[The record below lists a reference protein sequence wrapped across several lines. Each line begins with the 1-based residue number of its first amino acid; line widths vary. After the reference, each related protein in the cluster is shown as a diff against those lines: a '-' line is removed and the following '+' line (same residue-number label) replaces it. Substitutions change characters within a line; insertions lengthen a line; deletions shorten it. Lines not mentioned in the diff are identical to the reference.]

1 MASEDLDMENVKTLF
16 YRDFGATGDGKTND
30 FAAIKRTHDEAN
42 KTGAKV
48 SATAGDT
55 YYIGHTDA
63 EIAYI
68 KTDTD
73 WTGATFIID
82 DSIIPAENKDERGRP
97 VFKVISEYEERRLEE
112 DSPEVEAIN
121 KNGGIPKG
129 AKNIGYAPGYKTLL
143 VPYNNE
149 HQEYIRYGLKGGGP
163 QHELCLVDADGTI
176 DESTP
181 FLFAY
186 SHVSYLLEFR
196 ADDTPITLEG
206 GTFVRIANKAFP
218 TYTYYGRGVS
228 VQRSNTVVRGIVHK
242 ITGEGEEGAP
252 YGGFISVG
260 KSNNV
265 LVENVTFQG
274 HKTYKDQNPDRHCD
288 SSMGSYDL
296 SCGNSNNVTIKN
308 CKQSNFYLLD
318 ENGNP
323 TKIPSMDDFKYWGV
337 MGSNY
342 CKNITYDGCEL
353 SRFDAHCGV
362 YNGKIIN
369 SKVTTIEI
377 IGGGD
382 MVIENSTLVS
392 IWKTSIMLRGDYGS
406 TWNGNLTIKNCTVE
420 NLGTPIERLVSAS
433 WVNHY
438 FGYPCQIPNILIDN
452 LKFVKPVETLPI
464 MSIGIRQKEYEGQ
477 NIAAPTFA
485 DGTENLNPYNA
496 PKYVKVINNEA
507 GVRYTLPKGG
517 MFKASELVGV
527 TED

>member
-1 MASEDLDMENVKTLF
+1 MSTEKILC
-16 YRDFGATGDGKTND
+16 YRDFGAVGDGKTND
-30 FAAIKRTHDEAN
+30 FAAIKATHEKAN
-42 KTGAKV
+42 EIGATVK
-48 SATAGDT
+48 ATEGDT
-55 YYIGHTDA
+55 YYIGKTDGK
-63 EIAYI
+63 IAYI
-68 KTDTD
+68 KTNVD
-73 WTGATFIID
+73 WTGATFIVD
-82 DSIIPAENKDERGRP
+82 DSIIPAENKDERSLP
-97 VFKVISEYEERRLEE
+97 IFKIITEYEEKRYEE
-112 DSPEVEAIN
+112 DSPEVQAIN
-121 KNGGIPKG
+121 ALGGIAKG

-143 VPYNNE
+143 IPYNNE

-163 QHELCLVDADGTI
+163 QHELCLIHADGTI

-186 SHVSYLLEFR
+186 SHVSYMLEYR
-196 ADDTPITLEG
+196 ADDTPLTIEG

-218 TYTYYGRGVS
+218 TYTYYGRGIS
-228 VQRSNTVVRGIVHK
+228 VQRSNTVVKNIVHK

-252 YGGFISVG
+252 YGGFIGVG

-265 LVENVTFQG
+265 IVENVTFQG
-274 HKTYKDQNPDRHCD
+274 HKTYRDQNPERHCD

-323 TKIPSMDDFKYWGV
+323 TTVPSMDTFKYWGV

-382 MVIENSTLVS
+382 MIIENSTLVS

-406 TWNGNLTIKNCTVE
+406 TWNGNLVIRNCTVE
-420 NLGTPIERLVSAS
+420 NLGTPIEKLVAAG

-438 FGYPCQIPNILIDN
+438 FGYPCKIPNVTIEN
-452 LKFVKPVETLPI
+452 LKFAKPVEEIPVI
-464 MSIGIRQKEYEGQ
+464 SIGIRQDEYKNE
-477 NIAAPTFA
+477 NISAPVFSN
-485 DGTENLNPYNA
+485 GEENKNPYYA
-496 PKYVKVINNEA
+496 PEFIKVIGNE
-507 GVRYTLPKGG
+507 GGTVFTVCDTG
-517 MFKASELVGV
+517 MFDNTELVGV
-527 TED
+527 IKK